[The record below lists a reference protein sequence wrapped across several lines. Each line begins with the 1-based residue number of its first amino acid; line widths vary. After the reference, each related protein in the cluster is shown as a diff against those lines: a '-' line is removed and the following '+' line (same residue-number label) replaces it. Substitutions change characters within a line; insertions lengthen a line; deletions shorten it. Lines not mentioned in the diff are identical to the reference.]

1 MNDLIKEKV
10 LKKKITSEFDAFAK
24 EFDFWLQTTASAS
37 SYDKILIHLPQGA
50 SFSLAL
56 DAGCGSG
63 YLAFKLAD
71 QINHVVG
78 VDNSCSMI
86 EMAKNK
92 KAEQKRENVD
102 LAVADIE
109 KLPFGE
115 ETFDFVVSVIAL
127 LSTRLEVKLPQ
138 LRRLVRPGGRMVVY
152 DIITP
157 DPQLTTSSLYWVILA
172 LKKAS
177 RYFRSYGFS
186 TMWRLLSFEVKPA
199 WIRARCRAHRLTSKE
214 FKSIYSHWLPGC
226 RFESHDRRITVIW
239 EAPEKKFSSEY

>member
-1 MNDLIKEKV
+1 MDDLIKRKG
-10 LKKKITSEFDAFAK
+10 LKKKITAEFDAFAK

-37 SYDKILIHLPQGA
+37 SYDKILIHLLQ
-50 SFSLAL
+50 STNFSLAL
-56 DAGCGSG
+56 DAGCGAG

-78 VDNSCSMI
+78 IDNSHSMI
-86 EMAKNK
+86 ELAEKK
-92 KAEQKRENVD
+92 KAEKKKENVD

-109 KLPFGE
+109 KLPFRE
-115 ETFDFVVSVIAL
+115 ESFDFVVSVMAL

-138 LRRLVRPGGRMVVY
+138 LRRLVRPGGRMVIY
-152 DIITP
+152 DAITP
-157 DPQLTTSSLYWVILA
+157 YPQLTTSPLYWVILA
-172 LKKAS
+172 LKNAS
-177 RYFRSYGFS
+177 RYFRSYGFN

-226 RFESHDRRITVIW
+226 RFESHDRRINVIW
-239 EAPEKKFSSEY
+239 EAPEKKFSLEY